1 MKWGLDREVG
11 QLRASSISF
20 RVRPLGRPAA
30 SGMCQALFT
39 FVCLAEAEVG
49 FNAAWGWFYFLTP
62 EEVAEAEASSGQLM
76 ERTWRHY
83 SVRWF
88 IPTQRGHRDAEAWAQ
103 HLRAVRA
110 SYARR

>member
-1 MKWGLDREVG
+1 MG

-20 RVRPLGRPAA
+20 SVRPLGRPAA

-49 FNAAWGWFYFLTP
+49 YRASYGWFYHLT
-62 EEVAEAEASSGQLM
+62 EAEIAEVEASSGQLQQ
-76 ERTWRHY
+76 RTWRHY

-88 IPTQRGHRDAEAWAQ
+88 IPTQRDHTDAAAWAS
-103 HLRAVRA
+103 HLTAVRA
-110 SYARR
+110 SYSRR